1 MAEILQKT
9 KNSNTFRFKSFADRV
24 GEIDIRRLA
33 LYRIGHQNEELPEE
47 ENETYFHQTLKKWM
61 VLNLTD
67 EFGQFSRRCLKVV
80 TLPQLVHQKDFVIDL
95 LLERLSTA
103 TNLAL
108 QPLLELLYVLAR
120 DLREDFYPYFQR
132 VLDRL
137 ICLLNTQDAEQLE
150 WTLVCLAYLFK
161 TLKPYLKK
169 NIGVIF
175 HAILPLLDE
184 QRYEEHVTNF
194 AVECFSFIARDVRD
208 YRKFLDFVLHTV
220 AREQVDSIA
229 GCGRLLFEIVRGVK
243 GQFHSVAGDFLQ
255 FIFECL
261 VDEQRTKG
269 IDKLQLLC
277 EIVQQSVQEL
287 LNFILPQNMS
297 LYWNKLCDVAQNT
310 MLAGVGACGR
320 LAHIL
325 PLFIM
330 AAQHK
335 NGRHLCELDVVVPTI
350 LKMLDYCMQSHSR
363 AYAAETLKLLMQLV
377 SKVLLANNVHLT
389 QLDTSRLMKKA
400 LSVQQ
405 RDIYAQFVLLIAA
418 HAQFELLV
426 LPSVVAN
433 FEQHFDEAAFELMAR
448 VVLLKR
454 PLAGNAFTLE
464 SWQPYMLHI
473 KQQQTLEKIKQK
485 FTEIDLSGDTLNG
498 KENCLLEQILLLI
511 LLPHVVALEKEPLEV
526 KLNTAMG
533 QILEDFSIQDNL
545 SCQLTIFSLL
555 LETHIHLKFKSTP
568 EFLQRAVQVLLP
580 HATSNLQALGA
591 LDQLLTVTAKL
602 PSEDVLHISEL
613 LTPLLSS
620 HSHDVRLLTAHC
632 LQTLHRQTKNAH
644 PYKIFYQAEC
654 IEPNVHNYREQLL
667 YLQQLEPA
675 GELYRAM
682 DKEESLRDVYK
693 QHILRFLLG
702 MLYHNFK
709 FVWEPVQKLIESY
722 ALLMSLADFWN
733 IYKQQL
739 QLTAERI
746 DYTIAVTKDSTATVE
761 NVACWR
767 SDVLNEVLPAAQ
779 PPKQTQQQL
788 LNYRNLL
795 WMRLPLFGQMATQ
808 KNRDLVGLFL
818 QFVNEEYRARLERRE
833 LTWDLTQTATGHG
846 HEQLAEAGVLDSDDE
861 ADEDIKQNERQ
872 RKIGH
877 RNKQRKDQQGFI
889 AKSILQT
896 LQSKLGVFAAQ
907 PNPRSLYREPELYT
921 LYMDLLAGPNAQL
934 QRAALDCVLRYKS
947 KSLTPHKEHLYALV
961 DEVKLKDELVN
972 FKLDE
977 TVSAEERPELMKI
990 LLRILYGKMITKG
1003 TQRAMSAQS
1012 RKSMI
1017 LRFLG
1022 QCTTD
1027 EILWFLEMAFGK
1039 YSNYTAEDATLE
1051 QIPAQVQSDFD
1062 LHAVWSPK
1070 KLQSI
1075 VNLLELIRKEFGGL
1089 MKRDFHIYMLKLLT
1103 FVGSACNA
1111 VLLMPAEKLALVHPK
1126 MSVVYKNVRNNAL
1139 LSLVNFFA
1147 HIEEFDWEA
1156 SQVRCLSEVYVWPAI
1171 EKLPNESIHTPTPL
1185 LRLLLQWGEKP
1196 QHFDYLAQRRTNGAE
1211 QAQGSPT
1218 IFHYVV
1224 TLLLN
1229 EKAKTAVRRP
1239 IMALVERLLAS
1250 AASDNTFGESAGISG
1265 LHIVKPYIP
1274 ELLKR
1279 LRMNFSTRAAKKA
1292 IDKRD
1297 LNILSLLT
1305 AHVEDADTCDS
1316 LLQLLLPILIA
1327 KSQRNANE
1335 EVVTQ
1340 VITTLANLIKQLNTP
1355 EMYLRKLAPLFEQ
1368 TQEVNARKL
1377 LCQLVT
1383 DIARKRHK
1391 QAMQSK
1397 DEALTELATR
1407 LQRTARL
1414 TCMLNA
1420 WDKRWV
1426 EQPDY
1431 DKRLAALKEIAQLL
1445 DAECN
1450 GVDLELS
1457 VLVIYN
1463 CVYFIKYD
1471 KDMGLRDNA
1480 SEHLRLLLPRLAL
1493 RFAAAADDKPNLDY
1507 LVGDVTINLL
1517 RRLLRDKNDN
1527 VRYEGIRLLG
1537 EMARQAPSTHPILQ
1551 DLAPLGDPKDAEVD
1565 FFENLTHLQTHRH
1578 GRALLRFC
1586 AHAQTIKLRPYTRTL
1601 TEFIL
1606 PLATRYLLQ
1615 EKHASKHTLIDAAIE
1630 TVGVVC
1636 QLLPW
1641 QQYHALLRY
1650 YLTKL
1655 RSTQEYQ
1662 RQCVRIVVHILDAFH
1677 FDLTQAQADA
1687 QALQQL
1693 RNKLIG
1699 EGLNEEVEE
1708 EGKKVEK
1715 AVKNESVGKASD
1727 GDEEDCD
1734 GDEKEEDDNEDESV
1748 EAELAAELAAVDVES
1763 APTRIDSQSSA
1774 PAPCVLSTAL
1784 LLPAGAAKRVM
1795 LTITTILIP
1804 TLNRAITEQSSY
1816 DNKHKLNRKRFSAE
1830 REEEEILR
1838 VPIALALVKLMQKLP
1853 KELMNTSLPGV
1864 FMKVCTFLRSPLK
1877 SVRMLTRDILKK
1889 IMLTLGASYLSMLM
1903 DHLQSLLTRGFQ
1915 VHVLAVTVHGVLD
1928 ALREKFQPADVESC
1942 LHNLLDVALNDIFG
1956 DINAEKEIDKLT
1968 AHTPEAKPSAK
1979 SYLVLHI
1986 LARNIQDTCL
1996 LDLLMP
2002 FKEHLTRSHSR
2013 KVTLKIQDCFAKIV
2027 SGLAENAHISRESLL
2042 IFIYGTVSESITD
2055 LLPGTKKRSLTEQEK
2070 EYMRRARPD
2079 CFIIQPPPRFRSGA
2093 INKRVQSN
2101 AQANAHVLI
2110 EFGLELLQIVLK
2122 RKKLLEVDY
2131 QPFLNPLL
2139 PLLRDALK
2147 STHVRVVTFA
2157 LKCFAAIWNDAY
2169 ELPALQQQY
2178 LCDVVER
2185 MFEILK
2191 NISTFGAIKQDE
2203 NLQLVKSSYK
2213 AIVALLRKCTAYEL
2227 SPEQLQQLV
2236 LYVEQNLFEGEH
2248 QALSFSLLKALIGRH
2263 VEAES
2268 LHQIMKRIGDLSVV
2282 SQSDF
2287 VRDEARSILVVYI
2300 MEYPL
2305 KKRVDQIVK
2314 FFTVQ
2319 LRYSLPSGRQSVIK
2333 FLHTLIKKFPLKMLS
2348 KRAEFLYISLGP
2360 RLVNDDDPGCRKAIA
2375 ECIELL
2381 IMRLEKVDRQRLF
2394 DMTLLFFEPGNN
2406 PSVVEMAASLCSRF
2420 LNAEKQSFA
2429 PRLKLVLPTIVARL
2443 TLNNPSAPGRFV
2455 RAPTALGYDVDEE
2468 KLKKRRKY
2476 HQHPNDHGG
2485 KKFDEIIL
2493 TEEEVAKTA
2502 EERQRAID
2510 HEIIQIQYCLLKM
2523 LDYCSAEL
2531 LSGNNSELSHVID
2544 ELAYESQK
2552 LLAHEHAWVRCNAAK
2567 IIALILANYDYTRV
2581 GAQLAKEQQA
2591 SAAYTN
2597 GNSNDAN
2604 VPNFDFIYTN
2614 PTYDIKSLVLDLC
2627 AQVVPGETQQNMI
2640 DEIVKIFLFIGNI
2653 LRDVPFS
2660 VKQEKKEDDAAEQT
2674 ENADTK
2680 QILEK
2685 ETGTKINL
2693 YWLVRN
2699 IRFLINREVTK
2710 TPHATAVRSALF
2722 TLIEGLITL
2731 LSVETLE
2738 RLAPLL
2744 LGSLVR
2750 EMSEEDQNIDTDLR
2764 QQALRVGSRLRKRIG
2779 ADVYDKLRTH
2789 VQTNLMRRR
2798 AERKKLLAQEKIHD
2812 PLRAAKRKAATQE
2825 RKKSAKRLKADLMR
2839 GKVADTKQKLKK
2851 RKRKSEEE
2859 LL

>member
-1 MAEILQKT
+1 MAEILHKT
-9 KNSNTFRFKSFADRV
+9 KSTNTFRYKSFADRV
-24 GEIDIRRLA
+24 NEIDIRRLA
-33 LYRIGHQNEELPEE
+33 LYRIGHENEELPEE
-47 ENETYFHQTLKKWM
+47 ENETCFHQTLKKWI

-80 TLPQLVHQKDFVIDL
+80 TLPQLVHKKDFVIDL

-103 TNLAL
+103 TTLSL

-161 TLKPYLKK
+161 ALKPYLKK
-169 NIGVIF
+169 NIGVVF

-208 YRKFLDFVLHTV
+208 YRKFLDFVLDTV

-243 GQFHSVAGDFLQ
+243 GQFHSVASDFLQ

-261 VDEQRTKG
+261 VDEQRAKSQ
-269 IDKLQLLC
+269 DKLQLLC
-277 EIVQQSVQEL
+277 EIVKQSVQEL
-287 LNFILPQNMS
+287 LNFLSPQSMP
-297 LYWNKLCDVAQNT
+297 LYWNKLCNVTQNM
-310 MLAGVGACGR
+310 MLAGVGAAER
-320 LAHIL
+320 LVYIL
-325 PLFIM
+325 PLYIL
-330 AAQHK
+330 AAEHR
-335 NGRHLCELDVVVPTI
+335 NGKHLCELDVVVPTI
-350 LKMLDYCMQSHSR
+350 IKMLDYCGQEK
-363 AYAAETLKLLMQLV
+363 AKGKAEAALRLLVELV
-377 SKVLLANNVHLT
+377 SKVLLANNAHLT

-405 RDIYAQFVLLIAA
+405 RDIYAQFVLLVGA
-418 HAQFELLV
+418 HTQFELLV

-433 FEQHFDEAAFELMAR
+433 FEDKFDEPACELLAR
-448 VVLLKR
+448 VVLHKR
-454 PLAGNAFTLE
+454 SLAGHAFALE
-464 SWQPYMLHI
+464 SWQPYILHI
-473 KQQQTLEKIKQK
+473 KQQNTLENLKEKIK
-485 FTEIDLSGDTLNG
+485 TLAFN
-498 KENCLLEQILLLI
+498 ENVLEEESNVLREQVLLLI
-511 LLPHVVALEKEPLEV
+511 LVPHIAGLEKEALEP
-526 KLNTAMG
+526 KLNT
-533 QILEDFSIQDNL
+533 ILNHILDSLNANNNL
-545 SCQLTIFSLL
+545 AQKLTLYSLV
-555 LETHIHLKFKSTP
+555 LETHINLKFKCVPS
-568 EFLQRAVQVLLP
+568 FVQRSIETLLP
-580 HATSNLQALGA
+580 HATTNLQALGA
-591 LDQLLTVTAKL
+591 LDQLLSATPKFTE
-602 PSEDVLHISEL
+602 EDIQRISEL
-613 LTPLLSS
+613 LVPLLSS
-620 HSHDVRLLTAHC
+620 HAHDVRLLAAHC
-632 LQTLHRQTKNAH
+632 LQTLHRQTKLAH
-644 PYKIFYQAEC
+644 PYKIFYAAEC
-654 IEPNVHNYREQLL
+654 IVPNVHNYREQLL
-667 YLQQLEPA
+667 QLQQLETA
-675 GELYRAM
+675 GELYRAI
-682 DKEESLRDVYK
+682 DKQEPQRDIYK
-693 QHILRFLLG
+693 RHILRFLLG

-709 FVWEPVQKLIESY
+709 FVWEPVLKLIESY
-722 ALLMSLADFWN
+722 AQAMSVADFWA
-733 IYKQQL
+733 IYHQLLQQ
-739 QLTAERI
+739 TADSI
-746 DYTIAVTKDSTATVE
+746 DYTVTVAQDTTAAAVE
-761 NVACWR
+761 NVPCWR
-767 SDVLNEVLPAAQ
+767 SAFLNELLPAVQ
-779 PPKQTQQQL
+779 LPKQTQQQL

-795 WMRLPLFGQMATQ
+795 WLRLPQFGQMAQQ

-833 LTWDLTQTATGHG
+833 LTWDLTQLAAGQAQA
-846 HEQLAEAGVLDSDDE
+846 QLAEAETLDSD
-861 ADEDIKQNERQ
+861 AEDDDDDKQTERS
-872 RKIGH
+872 RKTG
-877 RNKQRKDQQGFI
+877 RRGKQRKEQQGFI

-907 PNPRSLYREPELYT
+907 TNPRSLYREPELYA

-934 QRAALDCVLRYKS
+934 QRAALDCILRYKS
-947 KSLTPHKEHLYALV
+947 KSLLPHKEHLYALV
-961 DEVKLKDELVN
+961 DEGKFKEELVN

-977 TVSAEERPELMKI
+977 AVSVEQRPELMKI

-1003 TQRAMSAQS
+1003 TQRALSAQA
-1012 RKSMI
+1012 RKSLI

-1022 QCTTD
+1022 QCTTE

-1039 YSNYTAEDATLE
+1039 YAKYTEAALPLE
-1051 QIPAQVQSDFD
+1051 QIPALVLADFD
-1062 LHAVWSPK
+1062 IRAAWSPK

-1103 FVGSACNA
+1103 FVGCACNA
-1111 VLLMPAEKLALVHPK
+1111 ILLLPAAQLALIHPK
-1126 MSVVYKNVRNNAL
+1126 MSVVYKNVRNAAL

-1147 HIEEFDWEA
+1147 HIDEFEFEA
-1156 SQVRCLSEVYVWPAI
+1156 AQVRSLTEVYVWPVI
-1171 EKLPNESIHTPTPL
+1171 EKLPQDAIHTPTPL

-1196 QHFDYLAQRRTNGAE
+1196 QHFNFLAQRRADLVDTQE
-1211 QAQGSPT
+1211 TPI

-1224 TLLLN
+1224 ALLLN
-1229 EKAKTAVRRP
+1229 EKAKPAVRRP
-1239 IMALVERLLAS
+1239 IMALVERLLDPKS
-1250 AASDNTFGESAGISG
+1250 KVEQVEVSG

-1279 LRMNFSTRAAKKA
+1279 LRMNFSTRAAKQA

-1305 AHVEDADTCDS
+1305 AHVEDAATCDS

-1327 KSQRNANE
+1327 KSQRNASE

-1340 VITTLANLIKQLNTP
+1340 VITTLANLIKQLDAP
-1355 EMYLRKLAPLFEQ
+1355 ETYLRKLAPLFEQ

-1377 LCQLVT
+1377 LCQLVA

-1391 QAMQSK
+1391 QATQSN
-1397 DEALTELATR
+1397 DEALIAQATR

-1414 TCMLNA
+1414 TSMLNA

-1431 DKRLAALKEIAQLL
+1431 DKRLDALKEIAQLL
-1445 DAECN
+1445 DVEHN
-1450 GVDLELS
+1450 GVDIELG
-1457 VLVIYN
+1457 VLVVYN

-1480 SEHLRLLLPRLAL
+1480 SEHLRLLLPRLAQ
-1493 RFAAAADDKPNLDY
+1493 RYAATADDKPNVDY
-1507 LVGDVTINLL
+1507 LVGDVAINLL
-1517 RRLLRDKNDN
+1517 RRLLRDNNDN

-1537 EMARQAPSTHPILQ
+1537 ELARQAPTTHAVLQ
-1551 DLAPLGDPKDAEVD
+1551 DLAPLGDQQDAEVD
-1565 FFENLTHLQTHRH
+1565 FFENLTHLQSHRH
-1578 GRALLRFC
+1578 GRALLKFC
-1586 AHAQTIKLRPYTRTL
+1586 SYAQTLTQRPCTRTL
-1601 TEFIL
+1601 TEFVL

-1615 EKHASKHTLIDAAIE
+1615 EKHAGKHTLIDAAIE

-1655 RSTQEYQ
+1655 RSSQEHQ
-1662 RQCVRIVVHILDAFH
+1662 RQCVRIVVRILDAFH

-1693 RNKLIG
+1693 RAKLSS
-1699 EGLNEEVEE
+1699 EEVTEAEE
-1708 EGKKVEK
+1708 KPETAAKKEVVTAENDSIV
-1715 AVKNESVGKASD
+1715 A
-1727 GDEEDCD
+1727 EDV
-1734 GDEKEEDDNEDESV
+1734 DEKEIEADVEDEDT
-1748 EAELAAELAAVDVES
+1748 ALAAELAAADMDATAAQED
-1763 APTRIDSQSSA
+1763 AA
-1774 PAPCVLSTAL
+1774 PATCVLNGAL
-1784 LLPAGAAKRVM
+1784 VLPAGAAKRVM
-1795 LTITTILIP
+1795 LTITSILIP

-1816 DNKHKLNRKRFSAE
+1816 DNKHKVNRKRFSAE

-1853 KELMNTSLPGV
+1853 KELMEASLPGV

-1889 IMLTLGASYLSMLM
+1889 IMLALGASYLALLM

-1928 ALREKFQPADVESC
+1928 ALREQLQPSDIENC

-1956 DINAEKEIDKLT
+1956 EITAEKENEKIA

-1986 LARNIQDTCL
+1986 VARNIQDNCL

-2027 SGLAENAHISRESLL
+2027 TGLVENAHISRESLL
-2042 IFIYGTVSESITD
+2042 IFIYGIVSESITD
-2055 LLPGTKKRSLTEQEK
+2055 LLPGIQKRALSEQEK
-2070 EYMRRARPD
+2070 ERMRRARPD
-2079 CFIIQPPPRFRSGA
+2079 CFIIQPAPRTRSGA
-2093 INKRVQSN
+2093 VNKRVQSN
-2101 AQANAHVLI
+2101 AQANAHILI

-2122 RKKLLEVDY
+2122 RKKLVEVDY

-2157 LKCFAAIWNDAY
+2157 LKCFGAIWNDAY

-2178 LCDVVER
+2178 LSDVVER

-2203 NLQLVKSSYK
+2203 NLQLVKSCYK
-2213 AIVALLRKCTAYEL
+2213 AIVALLRKCGDYEL
-2227 SPEQLQQLV
+2227 TPEQLQQLV
-2236 LYVEQNLFEGEH
+2236 LYVEQNLYEGEH
-2248 QALSFSLLKALIGRH
+2248 QALSFSLLKALIARR

-2268 LHQIMKRIGDLSVV
+2268 FHQIMKRIGDMSIQ

-2287 VRDEARSILVVYI
+2287 VRDEARNILITYI

-2319 LRYSLPSGRQSVIK
+2319 LRYSLPSGRQSVIQ
-2333 FLHTLIKKFPLKMLS
+2333 FLHALIKKFPLKILS

-2360 RLVNDDDPGCRKAIA
+2360 RLVNDEDPSCRKAIA
-2375 ECIELL
+2375 DCIELL
-2381 IMRLEKVDRQRLF
+2381 ITRLEKVDRQRLF
-2394 DMTLLFFEPGNN
+2394 DMTLLFFEAGNK
-2406 PSVVEMAASLCSRF
+2406 PSVAEMAASLCSRF

-2443 TLNNPSAPGRFV
+2443 TMNNPSAPGRFV
-2455 RAPTALGYDVDEE
+2455 RAPTALGFDVDEE

-2476 HQHPNDHGG
+2476 NKVKGQNS
-2485 KKFDEIIL
+2485 KQVEEIVL

-2502 EERQRAID
+2502 EEHQRAID

-2523 LDYCSAEL
+2523 LDYCGVEL
-2531 LSGNNSELSHVID
+2531 LSGNNAELSHVID

-2567 IIALILANYDYTRV
+2567 IIALILSNYDYARV
-2581 GAQLAKEQQA
+2581 GAQLSRAQQRADYA
-2591 SAAYTN
+2591 SAN
-2597 GNSNDAN
+2597 GVDAN
-2604 VPNFDFIYTN
+2604 AAKFDFIYAN
-2614 PTYDIKSLVLDLC
+2614 PVYDIKSLVLDLC
-2627 AQVVPGETQQNMI
+2627 AQVVPGDTQQNMI
-2640 DEIVKIFLFIGNI
+2640 DEIVKIFLFIGNM

-2660 VKQEKKEDDAAEQT
+2660 VKQEKQEDDAAE
-2674 ENADTK
+2674 
-2680 QILEK
+2680 EK
-2685 ETGTKINL
+2685 ENTAVEQKQEHTTGTKINL

-2699 IRFLINREVTK
+2699 IRFLINREVAK
-2710 TPHATAVRSALF
+2710 APHSTVVRSALF

-2731 LSVETLE
+2731 LNVEAVE
-2738 RLAPLL
+2738 RLAPPL
-2744 LGSLVR
+2744 LGALVR
-2750 EMSEEDQNIDTDLR
+2750 EMSEEDQNVDSDLR
-2764 QQALRVGSRLRKRIG
+2764 QLALRVGSRLRKRIG
-2779 ADVYDKLRTH
+2779 SDLYDKLRTRT
-2789 VQTNLMRRR
+2789 QTSLMRRR
-2798 AERKKLLAQEKIHD
+2798 AERKKVLAQEKIND
-2812 PLRAAKRKAATQE
+2812 PLRAAKRQAATQE
-2825 RKKSAKRLKADLMR
+2825 RKKSAKRLKADVMR
-2839 GKVADTKQKLKK
+2839 GKAADTKQKLKK
-2851 RKRKSEEE
+2851 RKRKADEE
-2859 LL
+2859 LF

>member
-1 MAEILQKT
+1 MAEILHKT
-9 KNSNTFRFKSFADRV
+9 KNTNTFRYKSFADRV
-24 GEIDIRRLA
+24 NEIDIRRLA
-33 LYRIGHQNEELPEE
+33 LYRIGHENEELPEE
-47 ENETYFHQTLKKWM
+47 ENETCFHQTLKKWI

-80 TLPQLVHQKDFVIDL
+80 TLPQLVHKKDFVIDL

-103 TNLAL
+103 TTLSL

-120 DLREDFYPYFQR
+120 DIREDFYPYFQR

-161 TLKPYLKK
+161 ALKPYLKK
-169 NIGVIF
+169 NIGVVF

-208 YRKFLDFVLHTV
+208 YRKFLDFVLDTI

-261 VDEQRTKG
+261 VDEQRAKSQN
-269 IDKLQLLC
+269 KLQLLC
-277 EIVQQSVQEL
+277 EIVKQSVQEL
-287 LNFILPQNMS
+287 LNFLLPQSMP
-297 LYWNKLCDVAQNT
+297 LYWNKLCNVIQNM
-310 MLAGVGACGR
+310 MLAGVGASKR
-320 LAHIL
+320 FVYIL
-325 PLFIM
+325 PLFIL
-330 AAQHK
+330 AAEHR
-335 NGRHLCELDVVVPTI
+335 NGKYLCELDMVVPTVI
-350 LKMLDYCMQSHSR
+350 KMLDYCGQEQAKVKVKGALH
-363 AYAAETLKLLMQLV
+363 LLVELV
-377 SKVLLANNVHLT
+377 SKVLLANSAHLT

-405 RDIYAQFVLLIAA
+405 HDIYAQFVLLVGA

-433 FEQHFDEAAFELMAR
+433 FEEKFDEPAFELLAR
-448 VVLLKR
+448 VVLHKR
-454 PLAGNAFTLE
+454 PLAGNAFALE
-464 SWQPYMLHI
+464 FWQPYILHI
-473 KQQQTLEKIKQK
+473 KQQNTLEKLKQK
-485 FTEIDLSGDTLNG
+485 INSLAFN
-498 KENCLLEQILLLI
+498 ENELEEANTVLREQVLLLI
-511 LLPHVVALEKEPLEV
+511 LVPHIAGLEKAALEP
-526 KLNTAMG
+526 KLNTILM
-533 QILEDFSIQDNL
+533 QILDSLNANNNL
-545 SCQLTIFSLL
+545 AQKLTLYSLV
-555 LETHIHLKFKSTP
+555 LETHIHLKFKCVSD
-568 EFLQRAVQVLLP
+568 FVQRSIETLLP
-580 HATSNLQALGA
+580 YATNNLQALGA
-591 LDQLLTVTAKL
+591 LDQLLSATPKFT
-602 PSEDVLHISEL
+602 EEEIQRISEL
-613 LTPLLSS
+613 LVPLLSS
-620 HSHDVRLLTAHC
+620 HAHDVRLLAAHC
-632 LQTLHRQTKNAH
+632 LQTLHQQTKLPH
-644 PYKIFYQAEC
+644 PYKIFYAAEC

-667 YLQQLEPA
+667 QLQQLETA
-675 GELYRAM
+675 GELYRAIE
-682 DKEESLRDVYK
+682 KQESQRDIYK
-693 QHILRFLLG
+693 RHILRFLLG

-709 FVWEPVQKLIESY
+709 FVWEPVLKLIESY
-722 ALLMSLADFWN
+722 AQVLSVADFWA
-733 IYKQQL
+733 IYHQLLQQ
-739 QLTAERI
+739 TAESI
-746 DYTIAVTKDSTATVE
+746 DYTVTDVQNSNTAAVE
-761 NVACWR
+761 NVPCW
-767 SDVLNEVLPAAQ
+767 SSAILNELLPTVQ
-779 PPKQTQQQL
+779 LPKQTQQQL

-795 WMRLPLFGQMATQ
+795 WMRLPQFGQMAQQ
-808 KNRDLVGLFL
+808 KNRDLVGIFL
-818 QFVNEEYRARLERRE
+818 QFINQEYRARLERRE
-833 LTWDLTQTATGHG
+833 LTWDLTQLAAGQAQ
-846 HEQLAEAGVLDSDDE
+846 EQLAEADTFDSDAEEVD
-861 ADEDIKQNERQ
+861 DDKQTERS
-872 RKIGH
+872 RKSG
-877 RNKQRKDQQGFI
+877 RRGKQRKDQQGFI

-907 PNPRSLYREPELYT
+907 TNPRSLYREPELYA
-921 LYMDLLAGPNAQL
+921 LYLDLLAGPNAQL
-934 QRAALDCVLRYKS
+934 QRAALDCILRYKS

-961 DEVKLKDELVN
+961 DEVKFKEELVN

-977 TVSAEERPELMKI
+977 AVSVEQRPELMKI

-1003 TQRAMSAQS
+1003 TQRALSAQA
-1012 RKSMI
+1012 RKSLI

-1022 QCTTD
+1022 QCTTE

-1039 YSNYTAEDATLE
+1039 YAKYTEAALPLE
-1051 QIPAQVQSDFD
+1051 QIPALVLADFD
-1062 LHAVWSPK
+1062 IHAAWSPK

-1103 FVGSACNA
+1103 FVGCACNA
-1111 VLLMPAEKLALVHPK
+1111 ILLLPADQLALIHPK
-1126 MSVVYKNVRNNAL
+1126 MSVVYKNVRNAAL

-1147 HIEEFDWEA
+1147 HIDEFEWEPL
-1156 SQVRCLSEVYVWPAI
+1156 QVRCLTEVYIWPVI
-1171 EKLPNESIHTPTPL
+1171 EKLPQDAIHTPTPL

-1196 QHFDYLAQRRTNGAE
+1196 QHFNYLAQRRAFVVD
-1211 QAQGSPT
+1211 AQETPI

-1229 EKAKTAVRRP
+1229 EKAKPAVRRP
-1239 IMALVERLLAS
+1239 IMALVERLLEQKS
-1250 AASDNTFGESAGISG
+1250 KVEQVEVSG

-1279 LRMNFSTRAAKKA
+1279 LRMNFSTRAAKQA

-1305 AHVEDADTCDS
+1305 AHVEDAATCDS

-1327 KSQRNANE
+1327 KSQRNASE

-1340 VITTLANLIKQLNTP
+1340 VITTLANLIKQLDAP
-1355 EMYLRKLAPLFEQ
+1355 EAYLRKLAPLFEQ

-1391 QAMQSK
+1391 QATQSN
-1397 DEALTELATR
+1397 DEALLAQATR
-1407 LQRTARL
+1407 LHRTARL
-1414 TCMLNA
+1414 TNMLNA

-1431 DKRLAALKEIAQLL
+1431 DKRLDALKEIAQLL
-1445 DAECN
+1445 NAEQN
-1450 GVDLELS
+1450 GVDIELG

-1480 SEHLRLLLPRLAL
+1480 SEHLRLLLPRLAQ
-1493 RFAAAADDKPNLDY
+1493 RFAVSAEDKPNVDY
-1507 LVGDVTINLL
+1507 LVGDVAINLL
-1517 RRLLRDKNDN
+1517 RRLLRDNNDN

-1537 EMARQAPSTHPILQ
+1537 ELARQAPTTHAVLQ
-1551 DLAPLGDPKDAEVD
+1551 DLAPLGDQQDAEVD
-1565 FFENLTHLQTHRH
+1565 FFENLTHLQSHRH
-1578 GRALLRFC
+1578 GRALLKFC
-1586 AHAQTIKLRPYTRTL
+1586 SYAQTMTRRPCTRTL
-1601 TEFIL
+1601 TEFVL

-1615 EKHASKHTLIDAAIE
+1615 EKHAGKHTLIDAAIE

-1655 RSTQEYQ
+1655 RSTQEHQ
-1662 RQCVRIVVHILDAFH
+1662 RQCVRIVVRILDAFH

-1693 RNKLIG
+1693 RTKLSS
-1699 EGLNEEVEE
+1699 EEMTEQAEEKDKSADKKEVVAAEE
-1708 EGKKVEK
+1708 E
-1715 AVKNESVGKASD
+1715 
-1727 GDEEDCD
+1727 EDA
-1734 GDEKEEDDNEDESV
+1734 DEKETEADDEDED
-1748 EAELAAELAAVDVES
+1748 EDTALAAELAAADTETMTVQE
-1763 APTRIDSQSSA
+1763 DST
-1774 PAPCVLSTAL
+1774 PAIGILNAAL
-1784 LLPAGAAKRVM
+1784 VLPAGAAKRVM
-1795 LTITTILIP
+1795 VTITSILIP

-1816 DNKHKLNRKRFSAE
+1816 DNKHKVNRKRFSAE

-1853 KELMNTSLPGV
+1853 KELMEASLPGV

-1889 IMLTLGASYLSMLM
+1889 IMRALGASYLSLLM

-1928 ALREKFQPADVESC
+1928 ALREKLQPSDIENC

-1956 DINAEKEIDKLT
+1956 EITAEKENEKIA

-1986 LARNIQDTCL
+1986 VARNIQDNCL

-2027 SGLAENAHISRESLL
+2027 SGLVENAHISRESLL
-2042 IFIYGTVSESITD
+2042 IFIYGTVSESIID
-2055 LLPGTKKRSLTEQEK
+2055 LLPGTQKRALSEQEK
-2070 EYMRRARPD
+2070 ERMRRARPD
-2079 CFIIQPPPRFRSGA
+2079 CFIIQPAPRTRSGA
-2093 INKRVQSN
+2093 VNKRVQSN
-2101 AQANAHVLI
+2101 AQANAHILI

-2122 RKKLLEVDY
+2122 RKKLVEVDY

-2157 LKCFAAIWNDAY
+2157 LKCFGAIWNDAY

-2178 LCDVVER
+2178 LSDVVER

-2213 AIVALLRKCTAYEL
+2213 AIVALLRKCSDYEL
-2227 SPEQLQQLV
+2227 TPEQLQQLV
-2236 LYVEQNLFEGEH
+2236 LYVEQNLYEGEH
-2248 QALSFSLLKALIGRH
+2248 QALSFSLLKALIARR

-2268 LHQIMKRIGDLSVV
+2268 FHQIMKRIGDMSIV

-2287 VRDEARSILVVYI
+2287 VRDEARNILVTYI
-2300 MEYPL
+2300 MEYSL
-2305 KKRVDQIVK
+2305 KKRVDQIIK

-2319 LRYSLPSGRQSVIK
+2319 LRYSLPSGRQSVIQ

-2360 RLVNDDDPGCRKAIA
+2360 RLVNDEDPGCRKAIA
-2375 ECIELL
+2375 DCIELL
-2381 IMRLEKVDRQRLF
+2381 ITRLEKVDRQRLF
-2394 DMTLLFFEPGNN
+2394 DMTLLFFEAGNK
-2406 PSVVEMAASLCSRF
+2406 PSVAEMAASLCSRF
-2420 LNAEKQSFA
+2420 LNAEKQTFA

-2443 TLNNPSAPGRFV
+2443 TMNNPSAPGRFV
-2455 RAPTALGYDVDEE
+2455 RAPTALGFDVDEE

-2476 HQHPNDHGG
+2476 NKIKGQNS
-2485 KKFDEIIL
+2485 KQVEEIVL

-2502 EERQRAID
+2502 EEHQRAID

-2523 LDYCSAEL
+2523 LDYCAVEL
-2531 LSGNNSELSHVID
+2531 LSGNNAELSHVID

-2552 LLAHEHAWVRCNAAK
+2552 LLAHEHVWVRCNAAK
-2567 IIALILANYDYTRV
+2567 IIALILSNYDYARV
-2581 GAQLAKEQQA
+2581 GAQLARAQQHPD
-2591 SAAYTN
+2591 YTN
-2597 GNSNDAN
+2597 GNGVDAN
-2604 VPNFDFIYTN
+2604 AAKFDFIYTN
-2614 PTYDIKSLVLDLC
+2614 PVYDIKSLVLDLC
-2627 AQVVPGETQQNMI
+2627 AQVVPGDTQQNMI
-2640 DEIVKIFLFIGNI
+2640 DEIVKIFLFIGNM

-2660 VKQEKKEDDAAEQT
+2660 VKQEKQEDDAAE
-2674 ENADTK
+2674 
-2680 QILEK
+2680 EK
-2685 ETGTKINL
+2685 ENTTVEQKEENTAGTKINL

-2699 IRFLINREVTK
+2699 VRFLINREVAK
-2710 TPHATAVRSALF
+2710 APHSTVVRSALF

-2731 LSVETLE
+2731 LNVETLE
-2738 RLAPLL
+2738 MLAPPLL
-2744 LGSLVR
+2744 SALVR
-2750 EMSEEDQNIDTDLR
+2750 EMSEEDQNVDGDLR
-2764 QQALRVGSRLRKRIG
+2764 QLALRVGSRLRKRIG
-2779 ADVYDKLRTH
+2779 SDLYDKLRTRT
-2789 VQTNLMRRR
+2789 QTALMRRR
-2798 AERKKLLAQEKIHD
+2798 AERKKVLAQEKIHD

-2825 RKKSAKRLKADLMR
+2825 RKKSSKRLKADVMR
-2839 GKVADTKQKLKK
+2839 GKAADTKQKLKK
-2851 RKRKSEEE
+2851 RKRKAEEE
-2859 LL
+2859 LF

>member
-1 MAEILQKT
+1 MTEIMQKT

-24 GEIDIRRLA
+24 NEIDIRRLA
-33 LYRIGHQNEELPEE
+33 LYRIGHENEDLPEE
-47 ENETYFHQTLKKWM
+47 ENETHFHQTLKKWI

-67 EFGQFSRRCLKVV
+67 EFGQFSRKCLKIV
-80 TLPQLVHQKDFVIDL
+80 TLPQLIHKKDFVVDL
-95 LLERLSTA
+95 LLERLATA
-103 TNLAL
+103 TNLSL
-108 QPLLELLYVLAR
+108 QPLLELLYVLGR

-161 TLKPYLKK
+161 ALKPYLKK
-169 NIGVIF
+169 NIGVVF

-208 YRKFLDFVLHTV
+208 YRKFLDFVLDTV
-220 AREQVDSIA
+220 AHEQVDSIA

-255 FIFECL
+255 FIFESL
-261 VDEQRTKG
+261 VDEQRAKH

-277 EIVQQSVQEL
+277 EIVQQSVREL
-287 LNFILPQNMS
+287 LNFLLPQSMP
-297 LYWNKLCDVAQNT
+297 LFWNKLCNVTQST
-310 MLAGVGACGR
+310 MIAGVGASDR
-320 LAHIL
+320 LIYIL
-325 PLFIM
+325 PLFII
-330 AAQHK
+330 AAEHR
-335 NGRHLCELDVVVPTI
+335 NGRHLCELDIVVPTI
-350 LKMLDYCMQSHSR
+350 LKMFDYCRQESTKTK
-363 AYAAETLKLLMQLV
+363 ATDALQLLVQLV
-377 SKVLLANNVHLT
+377 SKVLLANNVNLT

-405 RDIYAQFVLLIAA
+405 RDIYAQFVLLINA

-433 FEQHFDEAAFELMAR
+433 FEQNLDEAAFELLAR
-448 VVLLKR
+448 IVLKKR
-454 PLAGNAFTLE
+454 PLNGNAFALK
-464 SWQPYMLHI
+464 SWQPYTLHV
-473 KQQQTLEKIKQK
+473 KHQQTLGKLQQQLK
-485 FTEIDLSGDTLNG
+485 EINLTAD
-498 KENCLLEQILLLI
+498 
-511 LLPHVVALEKEPLEV
+511 
-526 KLNTAMG
+526 KLNTESKELLKQTLLLVLVPHIGGIEKQPLEAQLNSIMTE
-533 QILEDFSIQDNL
+533 ILNNL
-545 SCQLTIFSLL
+545 NAEMNLKRHLTAFSLL
-555 LETHIHLKFKSTP
+555 LETHIHLKFKCSP
-568 EFLQRAVQVLLP
+568 EFLQLAVQALLP

-591 LDQLLTVTAKL
+591 LDQILTATLKFSNGDIQQISDLLV
-602 PSEDVLHISEL
+602 
-613 LTPLLSS
+613 PLLSS
-620 HSHDVRLLTAHC
+620 HVHDVRLLAAHS
-632 LQTLHRQTKNAH
+632 LQTLHQDVKYAH
-644 PYKIFYQAEC
+644 PYKIFYAAEC

-667 YLQQLEPA
+667 QLQQLETS
-675 GELYRAM
+675 GELYRAI
-682 DKEESLRDVYK
+682 DKQETHRDIFK

-709 FVWEPVQKLIESY
+709 FIWEPVLKLIESY
-722 ALLMSLADFWN
+722 AQVMSVADFWC
-733 IYKQQL
+733 IYEEQL
-739 QLTAERI
+739 QHTAERI
-746 DYTIAVTKDSTATVE
+746 NYTIAPAHDSTASVE
-761 NVACWR
+761 NVPCW
-767 SDVLNEVLPAAQ
+767 SNDVLNELLPAVQ
-779 PPKQTQQQL
+779 LPRQTQQQL

-795 WMRLPLFGQMATQ
+795 WMRLPQFGQMAQQ

-818 QFVNEEYRARLERRE
+818 QFVDEEYRARLEKRE
-833 LTWDLTQTATGHG
+833 LTWDLTQLGAEQTQ
-846 HEQLAEAGVLDSDDE
+846 EQLAEAEGVESDAE
-861 ADEDIKQNERQ
+861 GDEDDKQNDRP
-872 RKIGH
+872 RKIAR
-877 RNKQRKDQQGFI
+877 RNKNRREQQGFI

-896 LQSKLGVFAAQ
+896 LHSKLGVFAAQ
-907 PNPRSLYREPELYT
+907 TNPRSLYREPELYA
-921 LYMDLLAGPNAQL
+921 LYIDLLAGPNAQL

-947 KSLTPHKEHLYALV
+947 KSLIPHKEHLYALI
-961 DEVKLKDELVN
+961 DEVKFKEELVN

-977 TVSAEERPELMKI
+977 AVSAEQRPELMKI

-1003 TQRAMSAQS
+1003 TQRALSAQA
-1012 RKSMI
+1012 RKSLI

-1022 QCTTD
+1022 QCTTE

-1039 YSNYTAEDATLE
+1039 YEKYTESTVLLE
-1051 QIPAQVQSDFD
+1051 NIPGLVLEDFD
-1062 LHAVWSPK
+1062 IHNAWSPK

-1103 FVGSACNA
+1103 FVGAACNA
-1111 VLLMPAEKLALVHPK
+1111 VLQMPADRLALIHPK
-1126 MSVVYKNVRNNAL
+1126 MCVVYKNVRNAAL
-1139 LSLVNFFA
+1139 LSVVNFFA
-1147 HIEEFDWEA
+1147 HIDEFEWEA
-1156 SQVRCLSEVYVWPAI
+1156 SQVRCLSEVYVWPTI
-1171 EKLPNESIHTPTPL
+1171 EKLPQDAIHTPTPL

-1196 QHFDYLAQRRTNGAE
+1196 QHFNFLAQRREETADV
-1211 QAQGSPT
+1211 QKSPI
-1218 IFHYVV
+1218 IFHFVV

-1229 EKAKTAVRRP
+1229 EKAKPAVRRP
-1239 IMALVERLLAS
+1239 IMALVERLLAVS
-1250 AASDNTFGESAGISG
+1250 SDERVIEDSTVCSG
-1265 LHIVKPYIP
+1265 LTIVKPYIP

-1279 LRMNFSTRAAKKA
+1279 LRMNFSTRAAKQA

-1305 AHVEDADTCDS
+1305 AHVEDAETCDS

-1327 KSQRNANE
+1327 KSQRNASE

-1340 VITTLANLIKQLNTP
+1340 VITTLSNLIKQLDAP
-1355 EMYLRKLAPLFEQ
+1355 ETYIRKLAPLFEQ

-1391 QAMQSK
+1391 QAAQGN
-1397 DEALTELATR
+1397 DENLAALATR

-1414 TCMLNA
+1414 TAMLNA

-1431 DKRLAALKEIAQLL
+1431 DKRLDALKEIAQLL
-1445 DAECN
+1445 NIEED
-1450 GVDLELS
+1450 GVDIDLG

-1493 RFAAAADDKPNLDY
+1493 RYTVADSDKSNLEY
-1507 LVGDVTINLL
+1507 LVGDVAINLL
-1517 RRLLRDKNDN
+1517 RRLVRDNNDN

-1537 EMARQAPSTHPILQ
+1537 ELARQAPATHAVLK
-1551 DLAPLGDPKDAEVD
+1551 DLAPLGDQQDSEVD

-1578 GRALLRFC
+1578 GRALLKFC
-1586 AHAQTIKLRPYTRTL
+1586 AHAQTLTQRPCTRTL
-1601 TEFIL
+1601 TEFVL

-1615 EKHASKHTLIDAAIE
+1615 EKHAGKHTLIDAAIE
-1630 TVGVVC
+1630 TLGVAC

-1655 RSTQEYQ
+1655 RSTQEHQ
-1662 RQCVRIVVHILDAFH
+1662 RQCVRIVMRILDAFH
-1677 FDLTQAQADA
+1677 FDLRQAQTDA

-1693 RNKLIG
+1693 RSKLSS
-1699 EGLNEEVEE
+1699 EEAEKENEAPE
-1708 EGKKVEK
+1708 KVETVAPAK
-1715 AVKNESVGKASD
+1715 RQTTEEDESEAEED
-1727 GDEEDCD
+1727 EDDEED
-1734 GDEKEEDDNEDESV
+1734 EDN
-1748 EAELAAELAAVDVES
+1748 ELAAELAVADEEISLTHEDPVTTTATSVC
-1763 APTRIDSQSSA
+1763 I
-1774 PAPCVLSTAL
+1774 LSEAL
-1784 LLPAGAAKRVM
+1784 LLPPAAAKRVM
-1795 LTITTILIP
+1795 LTITSILIP

-1816 DNKHKLNRKRFSAE
+1816 DNKHKVNRKRFSAE

-1853 KELMNTSLPGV
+1853 KELMDTSLPGV
-1864 FMKVCTFLRSPLK
+1864 FMKVCTFLRSQLK

-1889 IMLTLGASYLSMLM
+1889 IMLALGASYLSMLM

-1928 ALREKFQPADVESC
+1928 ALREQLLPADIENC
-1942 LHNLLDVALNDIFG
+1942 LHNLLEVALNDIFG
-1956 DINAEKEIDKLT
+1956 DITAEKEIEKIA

-1986 LARNIQDTCL
+1986 VARNIQDTCL

-2002 FKEHLTRSHSR
+2002 FKEHLARSHSR
-2013 KVTLKIQDCFAKIV
+2013 KITLKIQDCFAKIV
-2027 SGLAENAHISRESLL
+2027 SGLVENAHISRESLL

-2055 LLPGTKKRSLTEQEK
+2055 LLPGTQKRTLSEQEK
-2070 EYMRRARPD
+2070 ERMRRARPD
-2079 CFIIQPPPRFRSGA
+2079 CFIIQPAPRTRSGA
-2093 INKRVQSN
+2093 ITKRVQSN
-2101 AQANAHVLI
+2101 AQANSHILI

-2122 RKKLLEVDY
+2122 RKKLVDVDY

-2139 PLLRDALK
+2139 PLLHDALK

-2178 LCDVVER
+2178 LSDVVER

-2203 NLQLVKSSYK
+2203 NLKLVKSSYK
-2213 AIVALLRKCTAYEL
+2213 AIVALLRKCTDHEL
-2227 SPEQLQQLV
+2227 TPEQLQQLV
-2236 LYVEQNLFEGEH
+2236 LYVEQNLYEGEH
-2248 QALSFSLLKALIGRH
+2248 QTLSFSLLKALIARR

-2268 LHQIMKRIGDLSVV
+2268 FHQIMKRIGDLTIV

-2287 VRDEARSILVVYI
+2287 VRDEARSILVSYI
-2300 MEYPL
+2300 MEYTL

-2319 LRYSLPSGRQSVIK
+2319 LRYSLPSGRLSVIQ
-2333 FLHTLIKKFPLKMLS
+2333 FLHALIKKFPLKILS

-2360 RLVNDDDPGCRKAIA
+2360 RLVNDDDPSCRKAIA

-2381 IMRLEKVDRQRLF
+2381 ITRLEKVDRQRLF
-2394 DMTLLFFEPGNN
+2394 DMTLLFFEPGNK
-2406 PSVVEMAASLCSRF
+2406 PSVAEMAASLCSRF

-2443 TLNNPSAPGRFV
+2443 TMNNPGAPGRFV
-2455 RAPTALGYDVDEE
+2455 RAPTALGFDVDEE

-2476 HQHPNDHGG
+2476 RQIPGQST
-2485 KKFDEIIL
+2485 KQVEETIL
-2493 TEEEVAKTA
+2493 TEEEVAKAA
-2502 EERQRAID
+2502 EEHQRAID

-2523 LDYCSAEL
+2523 LDYCAVEL
-2531 LSGNNSELSHVID
+2531 LSGNNTELSHVID

-2552 LLAHEHAWVRCNAAK
+2552 LLAHEHAWVRCNAAQ
-2567 IIALILANYDYTRV
+2567 IIAVILSNYDYARV
-2581 GAQLAKEQQA
+2581 GVQLAKTQEESGQM
-2591 SAAYTN
+2591 SEN
-2597 GNSNDAN
+2597 GVN
-2604 VPNFDFIYTN
+2604 PNLAKFDFIYAN
-2614 PTYDIKSLVLDLC
+2614 PAYDIKSLVLDLC

-2640 DEIVKIFLFIGNI
+2640 DEIVKIFLFIGNM
-2653 LRDVPFS
+2653 LRAVPFS
-2660 VKQEKKEDDAAEQT
+2660 IKQEKQDDEDAAVEPK
-2674 ENADTK
+2674 ENGAT
-2680 QILEK
+2680 QHTQEN
-2685 ETGTKINL
+2685 GVATKINL

-2699 IRFLINREVTK
+2699 IRFLINKEVTK
-2710 TPHATAVRSALF
+2710 APHATVVRSALF

-2738 RLAPLL
+2738 RLAPTL
-2744 LGSLVR
+2744 LGALVR
-2750 EMSEEDQNIDTDLR
+2750 EMSEEDQNVDSDLR

-2779 ADVYDKLRTH
+2779 ADLYDKLRTRT
-2789 VQTNLMRRR
+2789 QTTLMRRR

-2812 PLRAAKRKAATQE
+2812 PERAAKRKASTQE
-2825 RKKSAKRLKADLMR
+2825 RKKSAKRLKADVMR
-2839 GKVADTKQKLKK
+2839 GKAADTKHKLKK
-2851 RKRKSEEE
+2851 RKRKAEEDIF
-2859 LL
+2859 

>member
-9 KNSNTFRFKSFADRV
+9 KNTNTFRFKSFADRV
-24 GEIDIRRLA
+24 CEIDIRRLA
-33 LYRIGHQNEELPEE
+33 LYRIGHENEELPEE
-47 ENETYFHQTLKKWM
+47 ENETYFHQTLKKWI

-67 EFGQFSRRCLKVV
+67 EFGQFSRRCLKVI

-103 TNLAL
+103 TNLSL

-161 TLKPYLKK
+161 TLKPYLKR
-169 NIGVIF
+169 NIGVVF

-208 YRKFLDFVLHTV
+208 FRKFLDFVLDTV
-220 AREQVDSIA
+220 AREQVDCIA

-243 GQFHSVAGDFLQ
+243 GQFHSVADDFLQ

-261 VDEQRTKG
+261 VDEQRAKST
-269 IDKLQLLC
+269 DKLQLLC
-277 EIVQQSVQEL
+277 EIVKQSVQEL
-287 LNFILPQNMS
+287 LNFLLPQNMT
-297 LYWNKLCDVAQNT
+297 LYWNKLCNVAQNT
-310 MLAGVGACGR
+310 MLAGVNACGR
-320 LAHIL
+320 LVHLL
-325 PLFIM
+325 PLFII
-330 AAQHK
+330 AAKHR
-335 NGRHLCELDVVVPTI
+335 NGRHLCELDVLVPII
-350 LKMLDYCMQSHSR
+350 LKMIDYCMQHHSKSN
-363 AYAAETLKLLMQLV
+363 AKEALGLLIQLV
-377 SKVLLANNVHLT
+377 STVLLADNVHLT

-405 RDIYAQFVLLIAA
+405 RDIYAQFVLLIGS
-418 HAQFELLV
+418 HPQFELLV

-433 FEQHFDEAAFELMAR
+433 FEQHLDVAAFELLAR
-448 VVLLKR
+448 VVLQKQ
-454 PLAGNAFTLE
+454 PLVGNAIALE
-464 SWQPYMLHI
+464 SWELYWLHI
-473 KQQQTLEKIKQK
+473 KQQQTLQK
-485 FTEIDLSGDTLNG
+485 LQQKMSELDFSEDVLNEQRNG
-498 KENCLLEQILLLI
+498 LLQHILLLI
-511 LLPHVVALEKEPLEV
+511 LVPHMPGLGKKPLEDR
-526 KLNTAMG
+526 LNTIMDQVLD
-533 QILEDFSIQDNL
+533 QINTHGNFAR
-545 SCQLTIFSLL
+545 QLAVFSLL
-555 LETHIHLKFKSTP
+555 LDTQVHVMYNSRPDFLK
-568 EFLQRAVQVLLP
+568 RDVQVLLP

-591 LDQLLTVTAKL
+591 LDQLLSANDEL
-602 PSEDVLHISEL
+602 PIEEIQRISEL
-613 LTPLLSS
+613 LAPLLSS
-620 HSHDVRLLTAHC
+620 HSHDGRRLAAHC
-632 LQTLHRQTKNAH
+632 LQTLNKRITQAH
-644 PYKIFYQAEC
+644 PYNVFYAAEC
-654 IEPNVHNYREQLL
+654 VEPNIHNYREQLL
-667 YLQQLEPA
+667 HLQQLETA
-675 GELYRAM
+675 GELYRAI
-682 DKEESLRDVYK
+682 DKGQRDIYK

-709 FVWEPVQKLIESY
+709 FVWEPVLKLIESY
-722 ALLMSLADFWN
+722 AQGMSVSDFWS
-733 IYKQQL
+733 IYHQQL
-739 QLTAERI
+739 KLTAEAI
-746 DYTIAVTKDSTATVE
+746 DYTVTATQSAMATIE
-761 NVACWR
+761 NVPCW
-767 SDVLNEVLPAAQ
+767 SNDILNELLPAIQ
-779 PPKQTQQQL
+779 LPKPTQQQL

-795 WMRLPLFGQMATQ
+795 WMRLPQFGQIAQQ

-818 QFVNEEYRARLERRE
+818 QFVDEEYRARLERRE
-833 LTWDLTQTATGHG
+833 LTWDLTQLASGQAQ
-846 HEQLAEAGVLDSDDE
+846 EQLADASALDSDAE
-861 ADEDIKQNERQ
+861 ADEDDKQNDRSHKAG
-872 RKIGH
+872 RRG
-877 RNKQRKDQQGFI
+877 KQRKDQQGYI

-907 PNPRSLYREPELYT
+907 SNPRSLYREPELYA

-934 QRAALDCVLRYKS
+934 QRAALDCVLRYKQ
-947 KSLTPHKEHLYALV
+947 KSLMPHKEHLYALI
-961 DEVKLKDELVN
+961 DEVKFKEELVN

-977 TVSAEERPELMKI
+977 SVSAEQRPELMKI
-990 LLRILYGKMITKG
+990 LLRLLYGKMITKG
-1003 TQRAMSAQS
+1003 TQRALSAQT
-1012 RKSMI
+1012 RKSLI

-1022 QCTTD
+1022 QCTTE
-1027 EILWFLEMAFGK
+1027 EIFWFLEMAFGK
-1039 YSNYTAEDATLE
+1039 YAKYTDASVALE
-1051 QIPAQVQSDFD
+1051 EIPAQVAADFD
-1062 LHAVWSPK
+1062 LHAAWSPK

-1089 MKRDFHIYMLKLLT
+1089 MKRDFHLYMLKLLT

-1111 VLLMPAEKLALVHPK
+1111 VLLLPAEQLVLIHPK
-1126 MSVVYKNVRNNAL
+1126 MGVVYKNVRNAAL

-1147 HIEEFDWEA
+1147 HIDEFDWEA
-1156 SQVRCLSEVYVWPAI
+1156 PQLRCLSEVYVWPVI
-1171 EKLPNESIHTPTPL
+1171 EKLPQDAIHTPTPL

-1196 QHFDYLAQRRTNGAE
+1196 QHFNYLAQCRADGSE
-1211 QAQGSPT
+1211 DAQRSPV
-1218 IFHYVV
+1218 IFQYVV
-1224 TLLLN
+1224 ALLLN
-1229 EKAKTAVRRP
+1229 EKAKPAVRRP
-1239 IMALVERLLAS
+1239 IMALVERLLQS
-1250 AASDNTFGESAGISG
+1250 APSQEPAKDGISG

-1305 AHVEDADTCDS
+1305 AHVDDADTCNS

-1340 VITTLANLIKQLNTP
+1340 VITTLANLIKQLDAP
-1355 EMYLRKLAPLFEQ
+1355 ETYLRKLAPFFEQ

-1391 QAMQSK
+1391 QATQSK
-1397 DEALTELATR
+1397 DEALVALATR

-1414 TCMLNA
+1414 TSMLNA

-1431 DKRLAALKEIAQLL
+1431 DKRLDALKEIAQLL
-1445 DAECN
+1445 DADGE
-1450 GVDLELS
+1450 GVDIELG

-1493 RFAAAADDKPNLDY
+1493 HFAAAVDGKSSLDY
-1507 LVGDVTINLL
+1507 LVDEVAINLL
-1517 RRLLRDKNDN
+1517 RRLVRDNNDN

-1537 EMARQAPSTHPILQ
+1537 ELARQASHTHPVLQ
-1551 DLAPLGDPKDAEVD
+1551 DLAPLGDQQDAEVD

-1578 GRALLRFC
+1578 GRALLKFC
-1586 AHAQTIKLRPYTRTL
+1586 SHAQSMTRRPCTRTL
-1601 TEFIL
+1601 TEFVL
-1606 PLATRYLLQ
+1606 PLATRYLLS
-1615 EKHASKHTLIDAAIE
+1615 EKHTGKHTLIDAAIE

-1650 YLTKL
+1650 YLAKL
-1655 RSTQEYQ
+1655 QSTQEYQ
-1662 RQCVRIVVHILDAFH
+1662 RQCVRIVMRILDAFH
-1677 FDLTQAQADA
+1677 FDLTQAQADPE
-1687 QALQQL
+1687 ALQQL
-1693 RNKLIG
+1693 QSKLNG
-1699 EGLNEEVEE
+1699 EQTAVQTEKSNELVKQSKNVKPLGKLEVESA
-1708 EGKKVEK
+1708 EGAED
-1715 AVKNESVGKASD
+1715 AT
-1727 GDEEDCD
+1727 DEE
-1734 GDEKEEDDNEDESV
+1734 EEEDDDVGEGYDE
-1748 EAELAAELAAVDVES
+1748 EAALAAELAGADVE
-1763 APTRIDSQSSA
+1763 AALLPVDSETST
-1774 PAPCVLSTAL
+1774 PAACVLNTAL
-1784 LLPAGAAKRVM
+1784 LLPAGAAKRVI
-1795 LTITTILIP
+1795 LTITSILIP
-1804 TLNRAITEQSSY
+1804 TLNRAITEKSSY
-1816 DNKHKLNRKRFSAE
+1816 DNKHKVNRKRFSAE

-1853 KELMNTSLPGV
+1853 KEMMDTNLPGV
-1864 FMKVCTFLRSPLK
+1864 FMKVCTFLRSQLK

-1889 IMLTLGASYLSMLM
+1889 MMLALGANYLSMLM

-1928 ALREKFQPADVESC
+1928 ALREQLQPCDIEKC

-1956 DINAEKEIDKLT
+1956 DITAEKEIDKIA

-1986 LARNIQDTCL
+1986 AARNIQETCL

-2027 SGLAENAHISRESLL
+2027 SGLVENVHISRESLL
-2042 IFIYGTVSESITD
+2042 IFIYGVVSESITD
-2055 LLPGTKKRSLTEQEK
+2055 LLPGLQKRTLSEQEK
-2070 EYMRRARPD
+2070 ERMRRARPD
-2079 CFIIQPPPRFRSGA
+2079 CFIIQPAPRTRSGA
-2093 INKRVQSN
+2093 VTKRVQSN
-2101 AQANAHVLI
+2101 AQANAHILI
-2110 EFGLELLQIVLK
+2110 EFGLEMLQLVLK
-2122 RKKLLEVDY
+2122 RRKLLEVDY
-2131 QPFLNPLL
+2131 QPFLNPIL
-2139 PLLRDALK
+2139 PMLRDALK

-2157 LKCFAAIWNDAY
+2157 LKCFGAIWNDGY

-2178 LCDVVER
+2178 LSDVVER

-2213 AIVALLRKCTAYEL
+2213 AFVALLRKCTDFVPT
-2227 SPEQLQQLV
+2227 PEQLQQLV
-2236 LYVEQNLFEGEH
+2236 VYVEQNLFEGEH
-2248 QALSFSLLKALIGRH
+2248 QALSFSLLKALISRR
-2263 VEAES
+2263 VEVES
-2268 LHQIMKRIGDLSVV
+2268 LHEIMKRIGDLSVV

-2287 VRDEARSILVVYI
+2287 VRDEARNILVIYV

-2319 LRYSLPSGRQSVIK
+2319 LRYSLPSGRQSVIQ
-2333 FLHTLIKKFPLKMLS
+2333 FLHSIIKKFPLKILS
-2348 KRAEFLYISLGP
+2348 KQAEFLYISLGP
-2360 RLVNDDDPGCRKAIA
+2360 RLVNDDDPSCRKAIA

-2381 IMRLEKVDRQRLF
+2381 ITRLGKVDRQHLF
-2394 DMTLLFFEPGNN
+2394 DMTLLFFEAQNK

-2420 LNAEKQSFA
+2420 LNVEKQTFG
-2429 PRLKLVLPTIVARL
+2429 PRLKLVLPTIVSRL

-2476 HQHPNDHGG
+2476 HRNPKDHGG
-2485 KKFDEIIL
+2485 KLYDEIIL

-2502 EERQRAID
+2502 EEQQRAID
-2510 HEIIQIQYCLLKM
+2510 HEIIQTQFCLLKM
-2523 LDYCSAEL
+2523 LDYCALEL
-2531 LSGNNSELSHVID
+2531 FSSNNTELCHVVD

-2567 IIALILANYDYTRV
+2567 IIALILGNYDFARV
-2581 GAQLAKEQQA
+2581 AVQLTKEQKEL
-2591 SAAYTN
+2591 AYTD
-2597 GNSNDAN
+2597 GNSNDSSDA
-2604 VPNFDFIYTN
+2604 PKFDFIYTD
-2614 PTYDIKSLVLDLC
+2614 PAYDIKSLVLDLC
-2627 AQVVPGETQQNMI
+2627 AQVVPGDTQQNMI
-2640 DEIVKIFLFIGNI
+2640 DEIVKIFLFIGNM
-2653 LRDVPFS
+2653 LREVPFS
-2660 VKQEKKEDDAAEQT
+2660 VKQEKPEDDAAEQS
-2674 ENADTK
+2674 ENQT
-2680 QILEK
+2680 QEK
-2685 ETGTKINL
+2685 GTTTKINL

-2710 TPHATAVRSALF
+2710 APHSIAVRSALF

-2731 LSVETLE
+2731 INVETLE
-2738 RLAPLL
+2738 KLAPLL

-2750 EMSEEDQNIDTDLR
+2750 EMSEEDQNVDSDLR
-2764 QQALRVGSRLRKRIG
+2764 QQALRVGSRLRKRVG
-2779 ADVYDKLRTH
+2779 ADLYDKLRTRA
-2789 VQTNLMRRR
+2789 QTTLMRRR
-2798 AERKKLLAQEKIHD
+2798 AERKKLIAQEKIHD

-2825 RKKSAKRLKADLMR
+2825 RKKSAKRLKTDVMR
-2839 GKVADTKQKLKK
+2839 GKAADTKQKLKK
-2851 RKRKSEEE
+2851 QKRKAEGGGEFF
-2859 LL
+2859 

>member
-1 MAEILQKT
+1 MAETLHKT
-9 KNSNTFRFKSFADRV
+9 KNTNTFRYKSFADRV
-24 GEIDIRRLA
+24 NEIDIRRLA
-33 LYRIGHQNEELPEE
+33 LYRIGHENEELPEE
-47 ENETYFHQTLKKWM
+47 ENETSFHQTLKKWI

-80 TLPQLVHQKDFVIDL
+80 TLPQLVHKKDFVIDL

-103 TNLAL
+103 TTLSL

-161 TLKPYLKK
+161 ALKPYLKK
-169 NIGVIF
+169 NIGVVF

-208 YRKFLDFVLHTV
+208 YRKFLDFVLDTV

-261 VDEQRTKG
+261 VDEQRAKSK
-269 IDKLQLLC
+269 DKLQLLC
-277 EIVQQSVQEL
+277 EIVQQAVQEL
-287 LNFILPQNMS
+287 LNFLLPQNMP
-297 LYWNKLCDVAQNT
+297 LYWNKLCIVTQNT
-310 MLAGVGACGR
+310 MLAGVGASER
-320 LAHIL
+320 LVYIL
-325 PLFIM
+325 PLFTL
-330 AAQHK
+330 AAEHR
-335 NGRHLCELDVVVPTI
+335 NGKHLCELDVVVPTI
-350 LKMLDYCMQSHSR
+350 LKTLDYCGQEPAKGKVEDALH
-363 AYAAETLKLLMQLV
+363 LLVELV

-400 LSVQQ
+400 LSVRQ
-405 RDIYAQFVLLIAA
+405 RDIYAQFVLLVGA

-433 FEQHFDEAAFELMAR
+433 FEEHFDEPAFELLAR
-448 VVLLKR
+448 VVLHKR
-454 PLAGNAFTLE
+454 SLAGNAFELE
-464 SWQPYMLHI
+464 SWQPYILHI
-473 KQQQTLEKIKQK
+473 KQQNTLEKLKQK
-485 FTEIDLSGDTLNG
+485 IKTLQFTKNE
-498 KENCLLEQILLLI
+498 LLEESNVLREQILLLI
-511 LLPHVVALEKEPLEV
+511 LAPHIAGLEKAPLEA
-526 KLNTAMG
+526 KLNTILT
-533 QILEDFSIQDNL
+533 QILDSLHEGNNL
-545 SCQLTIFSLL
+545 AQKLALYSLV
-555 LETHIHLKFKSTP
+555 LETHIHLKFECATD
-568 EFLQRAVQVLLP
+568 FVQRAIEALLP
-580 HATSNLQALGA
+580 HATTNLQALGA
-591 LDQLLTVTAKL
+591 LDQLLSAAPKFADA
-602 PSEDVLHISEL
+602 EIQRIAEL
-613 LTPLLSS
+613 LVPLLSS
-620 HSHDVRLLTAHC
+620 HAHDVRLLAAHC
-632 LQTLHRQTKNAH
+632 LQTLHTQTKQAH
-644 PYKIFYQAEC
+644 PYKILYAAEC

-667 YLQQLEPA
+667 QLQQLETA
-675 GELYRAM
+675 GELYRAI
-682 DKEESLRDVYK
+682 DKQESQRDIYK
-693 QHILRFLLG
+693 RHILRFLLG

-722 ALLMSLADFWN
+722 AQVMSVADFWT
-733 IYKQQL
+733 IYHQLLQQ
-739 QLTAERI
+739 TAESI
-746 DYTIAVTKDSTATVE
+746 DYTVTAAQDTTTAATVE
-761 NVACWR
+761 NVACWH
-767 SDVLNEVLPAAQ
+767 SAILNELLPAVQ
-779 PPKQTQQQL
+779 LPKQTQQQL

-795 WMRLPLFGQMATQ
+795 WMRLPQFGQMAQQ

-833 LTWDLTQTATGHG
+833 LTWDLTQQAAAQAQ
-846 HEQLAEAGVLDSDDE
+846 EQLAEAENIDSDAE
-861 ADEDIKQNERQ
+861 EEEDDKQTAHP
-872 RKIGH
+872 RKTARRG
-877 RNKQRKDQQGFI
+877 KQRKEQQGFI

-907 PNPRSLYREPELYT
+907 TNPRSIYREPELYA

-934 QRAALDCVLRYKS
+934 QRAALDCILRYKS

-961 DEVKLKDELVN
+961 DELKFKEELVN

-977 TVSAEERPELMKI
+977 AVSAEQRPELMKI

-1003 TQRAMSAQS
+1003 TQRALSAQA
-1012 RKSMI
+1012 RKSLI

-1022 QCTTD
+1022 QCTTE

-1039 YSNYTAEDATLE
+1039 YAKYTEAALSLE
-1051 QIPAQVQSDFD
+1051 QIPALVLADFD
-1062 LHAVWSPK
+1062 IHAAWSPK

-1111 VLLMPAEKLALVHPK
+1111 VLQLPADQLALIHPK
-1126 MSVVYKNVRNNAL
+1126 MSVVYKNVRNAAL

-1147 HIEEFDWEA
+1147 HIDEFEWETM
-1156 SQVRCLSEVYVWPAI
+1156 QVRCLTEVYVWPVV
-1171 EKLPNESIHTPTPL
+1171 EKLPQDAIHTPTPL

-1196 QHFDYLAQRRTNGAE
+1196 LHFNYLAQRRADALATQE
-1211 QAQGSPT
+1211 TPI

-1224 TLLLN
+1224 ALLLN
-1229 EKAKTAVRRP
+1229 EKAKPAVRRP
-1239 IMALVERLLAS
+1239 IMALVERLLEEKS
-1250 AASDNTFGESAGISG
+1250 KGEQLEVNG

-1279 LRMNFSTRAAKKA
+1279 LRMNFSTRAAKQA

-1305 AHVEDADTCDS
+1305 AHVEDAATCDS

-1327 KSQRNANE
+1327 KSQRNASE

-1340 VITTLANLIKQLNTP
+1340 VITTLANLIKQLDAP
-1355 EMYLRKLAPLFEQ
+1355 ESYLRKLAPLFEQ

-1391 QAMQSK
+1391 QATQSN
-1397 DEALTELATR
+1397 DVALTALATR

-1414 TCMLNA
+1414 TNMLNA

-1431 DKRLAALKEIAQLL
+1431 DKRLDALKEIAQLL
-1445 DAECN
+1445 DAVED
-1450 GVDLELS
+1450 GVDIELG

-1480 SEHLRLLLPRLAL
+1480 SEHLRLLLPRLAR
-1493 RFAAAADDKPNLDY
+1493 RFAATADDKPNLDY
-1507 LVGDVTINLL
+1507 LVGDVAINLL
-1517 RRLLRDKNDN
+1517 RRLVRDNNDN

-1537 EMARQAPSTHPILQ
+1537 ELARQAPTTHAVLQ
-1551 DLAPLGDPKDAEVD
+1551 DLSPLGDQQDAEVD

-1578 GRALLRFC
+1578 GRALLKFC
-1586 AHAQTIKLRPYTRTL
+1586 AHAQTITRRLCTRTL
-1601 TEFIL
+1601 TEFVL

-1615 EKHASKHTLIDAAIE
+1615 EKHAGKHTLIDAAID

-1655 RSTQEYQ
+1655 RSTQEHQ
-1662 RQCVRIVVHILDAFH
+1662 RQCVRIVVRILDAFH

-1693 RNKLIG
+1693 RTKLSS
-1699 EGLNEEVEE
+1699 EEVAEQAEE
-1708 EGKKVEK
+1708 QNQSAEK
-1715 AVKNESVGKASD
+1715 TEEAKQTID
-1727 GDEEDCD
+1727 DEDA
-1734 GDEKEEDDNEDESV
+1734 DEKEGEVDEGDEDT
-1748 EAELAAELAAVDVES
+1748 ALAAELAAADTET
-1763 APTRIDSQSSA
+1763 ATAQEDA
-1774 PAPCVLSTAL
+1774 TPAICVLNAAL
-1784 LLPAGAAKRVM
+1784 VLPAGAAKRVM
-1795 LTITTILIP
+1795 LTITSILIP

-1816 DNKHKLNRKRFSAE
+1816 DNKHKVNRKRLSAE

-1853 KELMNTSLPGV
+1853 KELMEASLPGV

-1889 IMLTLGASYLSMLM
+1889 IMLALGASYLSMLM

-1928 ALREKFQPADVESC
+1928 ALREQLKPSDIENC

-1956 DINAEKEIDKLT
+1956 EINAEKENEKIA

-1986 LARNIQDTCL
+1986 AARNIQDTCL

-2027 SGLAENAHISRESLL
+2027 SGLVENVHISRESLL

-2055 LLPGTKKRSLTEQEK
+2055 LLPGTQKRALSEQEK
-2070 EYMRRARPD
+2070 ERMRRARPD
-2079 CFIIQPPPRFRSGA
+2079 CFIIQPAPRTRSGA
-2093 INKRVQSN
+2093 VNKRVQSN
-2101 AQANAHVLI
+2101 AQANAHILI

-2122 RKKLLEVDY
+2122 RKKLVEVDY

-2139 PLLRDALK
+2139 PLIRDALK

-2157 LKCFAAIWNDAY
+2157 LKCFGAIWNDAY

-2178 LCDVVER
+2178 LSDVVER

-2203 NLQLVKSSYK
+2203 NLQLVKSTYK
-2213 AIVALLRKCTAYEL
+2213 AIVALLRKCGDYEMT
-2227 SPEQLQQLV
+2227 PEQLQQLV
-2236 LYVEQNLFEGEH
+2236 LYVEQNLYEGEH
-2248 QALSFSLLKALIGRH
+2248 QALSFSLLKALIARR

-2268 LHQIMKRIGDLSVV
+2268 FHQIMKRIGDMSIV

-2287 VRDEARSILVVYI
+2287 VRDEARNILVTYI

-2305 KKRVDQIVK
+2305 KKRVDQTVK

-2319 LRYSLPSGRQSVIK
+2319 LRYTLPSGRLSVIQ
-2333 FLHTLIKKFPLKMLS
+2333 FLHALVKKFPLKMLA

-2381 IMRLEKVDRQRLF
+2381 ITRLEKADRQRLF
-2394 DMTLLFFEPGNN
+2394 DMTLLFFEAGNKA
-2406 PSVVEMAASLCSRF
+2406 SVAEMAASLCSRF

-2443 TLNNPSAPGRFV
+2443 TMNNPSEAGRFV
-2455 RAPTALGYDVDEE
+2455 RAPTALGFDVDEE

-2476 HQHPNDHGG
+2476 NKNKAAGG
-2485 KKFDEIIL
+2485 KLYEEIVL
-2493 TEEEVAKTA
+2493 TEEEMAKTA
-2502 EERQRAID
+2502 EEQQRAID

-2523 LDYCSAEL
+2523 LDYCAVEL
-2531 LSGNNSELSHVID
+2531 LSGNNAELSHVID

-2567 IIALILANYDYTRV
+2567 IIALILSNYDFACV
-2581 GAQLAKEQQA
+2581 GAQLARAQQQ
-2591 SAAYTN
+2591 SDYTN
-2597 GNSNDAN
+2597 GNGVDAN
-2604 VPNFDFIYTN
+2604 AAKFDFIYTN
-2614 PTYDIKSLVLDLC
+2614 PVYDIKSLVLDLC
-2627 AQVVPGETQQNMI
+2627 AQVVPGDTQQNMI
-2640 DEIVKIFLFIGNI
+2640 DEIVKIFLFIGNM

-2660 VKQEKKEDDAAEQT
+2660 VKQEKQEDDAAE
-2674 ENADTK
+2674 
-2680 QILEK
+2680 EK
-2685 ETGTKINL
+2685 ENTALAPKEEHTTATKINL

-2710 TPHATAVRSALF
+2710 APHSTVVRSALF

-2738 RLAPLL
+2738 TLAPPL
-2744 LGSLVR
+2744 LGALVR
-2750 EMSEEDQNIDTDLR
+2750 EMSEEDQNVDSDLR
-2764 QQALRVGSRLRKRIG
+2764 QLALRVGSRLRKRIG
-2779 ADVYDKLRTH
+2779 SDLYDKLRTRT
-2789 VQTNLMRRR
+2789 QTTLMRRR
-2798 AERKKLLAQEKIHD
+2798 AERKKVLAQEKIHD
-2812 PLRAAKRKAATQE
+2812 PMRAAKRKAATQE
-2825 RKKSAKRLKADLMR
+2825 RKKSAKRLKANVMR
-2839 GKVADTKQKLKK
+2839 GKAADTKQKLKK
-2851 RKRKSEEE
+2851 RKRKAEEE
-2859 LL
+2859 LF